1 MREHTSKSKFYMLI
15 VRNAF
20 IPNQTGFVDF
30 SVQLPGL
37 LKKSKFILYTRDT
50 FEKAPTDEKILT
62 GNKMQIVE
70 DFELRKFCDIFYE

>member
-15 VRNAF
+15 ARNSF
-20 IPNQTGFVDF
+20 TPNQTGFVDF

-37 LKKSKFILYTRDT
+37 LKKSKFIFYTRET
-50 FEKAPTDEKILT
+50 FEKGANDDKVIR
-62 GNKMQIVE
+62 GNRMQIVE